1 LKGILS
7 WVLWIPLGGAIVL
20 AFLPRDRHALIR
32 GWALAVT
39 IGALGMSLAVLA
51 YFDKSEAGFQMVEH
65 HQWIRALGAS
75 YHIGIDGISLWLVV
89 LTAFLWPACVLAS
102 WNVTKNPKM
111 FMGLLLA
118 LETAVLGVF
127 LSLDLLLFYVFWEG
141 MLVPMYFLIGYWG
154 YERRVYAA
162 VKFFLY
168 TLLGGLLM
176 LAGIVVLGFQAKSAL
191 GHVSFDY
198 TVISR
203 LALSHNI
210 QRWLFIAFFAAFAV
224 KVPLFPLHT
233 WLPDAHTEAP
243 TAGSIVLAGV
253 LLKLG
258 GFGFLR
264 YSLPLFPHAARVAV
278 PYVVALALIGIV
290 YGAIVCA
297 MQKDLK
303 RLIAYSSISHLGFVV
318 LGIFVFTIQGLQGG
332 TLQMVS
338 HGLST
343 GALFLLVG
351 ILYERR
357 HTREI
362 ADFGGI
368 ASVAPVYAGLF
379 LIVALSSLGLPGL
392 NGFVGEFLVILGAFA
407 RNRTW
412 AVIAATGV
420 VLAALYLLWAYQRVF
435 HGPIEIEENRK
446 VRDLTFRE
454 GLAVVPLVAAIV
466 LIGVWPKPFLE
477 RMEPSLQ
484 RVRARV
490 VVGAKAEPA
499 AALRTARSTT
509 TLGGR

>member
-1 LKGILS
+1 LNGLLS
-7 WVLWIPLGGAIVL
+7 WTLWIPFGGAVVL
-20 AFLPRDRHALIR
+20 AFAPKARHGLIR
-32 GWALAVT
+32 GWALAVS
-39 IGALGMSLAVLA
+39 IAALGMSLAVLA
-51 YFDKSEAGFQMVEH
+51 NFDKSDGGFQMVEQ
-65 HQWIRALGAS
+65 HQWIRAFGAS
-75 YHIGIDGISLWLVV
+75 YHIGVDGISLWLVV
-89 LTAFLWPACVLAS
+89 LTTFLFPICVLAS
-102 WNVTKNPKM
+102 WKVEKNPKM

-176 LAGIVVLGFQAKSAL
+176 LAGIVVLGFQARSAL
-191 GHVSFDY
+191 GQFTFDY
-198 TVISR
+198 TQISR
-203 LALSHNI
+203 IALSHDI
-210 QRWLFIAFFAAFAV
+210 QNWLFVAFFAAFAI

-264 YSLPLFPHAARVAV
+264 YSLPLFPATARAAV

-297 MQKDLK
+297 MQRDLK

-351 ILYERR
+351 FLYERR

-368 ASVAPVYAGLF
+368 AASAPIYAGVF

-392 NGFVGEFLVILGAFA
+392 NGFVGEFLVILGSFA
-407 RNRTW
+407 RNRVW
-412 AVIAATGV
+412 AIIAASGV

-435 HGPIEIEENRK
+435 HGPIEIEENRT

-454 GLAVVPLVAAIV
+454 GLAVMPLVAAIV

-484 RVRARV
+484 RVRDRV
-490 VVGAKAEPA
+490 VQESTGGPA
-499 AALRTARSTT
+499 ASLRSATT
-509 TLGGR
+509 PVIGGGR

>member
-1 LKGILS
+1 MGLLS
-7 WVLWIPLGGAIVL
+7 WTLWLPLGGAVVL
-20 AFLPRDRHALIR
+20 AFMPREKHGWIR
-32 GWALAVT
+32 GWTLAVSVA
-39 IGALGMSLAVLA
+39 ALGVSLAVLA
-51 YFDKSEAGFQMVEH
+51 NFDKSQAGFQMVEN
-65 HQWIRALGAS
+65 HQWIKAFGAG
-75 YHIGIDGISLWLVV
+75 YHLGIDGISLWLVV
-89 LTAFLWPACVLAS
+89 LTTFLWPACVLAS
-102 WNVTKNPKM
+102 WGVTKNPKM

-127 LSLDLLLFYVFWEG
+127 LSMDLLLFYVFWEG

-154 YERRVYAA
+154 YERRIYAA

-176 LAGIVVLGFQAKSAL
+176 LAGIVVLGFQAKNAL
-191 GHVSFDY
+191 GHFTFDY
-198 TVISR
+198 TQISK
-203 LALSHNI
+203 LALSHDI
-210 QRWLFIAFFAAFAV
+210 QRWLFLAFFAAFAI
-224 KVPLFPLHT
+224 KVPLFPFHT

-264 YSLPLFPHAARVAV
+264 YSLPLFPHAARAAV
-278 PYVVALALIGIV
+278 PFVVALALIGIV

-297 MQKDLK
+297 MQRDLK
-303 RLIAYSSISHLGFVV
+303 RLIAYSSISHLGFVI

-362 ADFGGI
+362 SDFGGI
-368 ASVAPVYAGLF
+368 GAVAPIYAGVF

-392 NGFVGEFLVILGAFA
+392 NGFVGEFLVILGTFA
-407 RNRTW
+407 RQKAW

-420 VLAALYLLWAYQRVF
+420 ILAALYLLWAYQRVF

-446 VRDLTFRE
+446 IRDLNVRE
-454 GLAVVPLVAAIV
+454 TLALVPLVAGIV

-484 RVRARV
+484 RVHDKV
-490 VVGAKAEPA
+490 VQSSTGAPA
-499 AALRTARSTT
+499 ASLRSTT
-509 TLGGR
+509 GRLGGGK

>member
-1 LKGILS
+1 MGLLS
-7 WVLWIPLGGAIVL
+7 WTLWLPLGGAVVL
-20 AFLPRDRHALIR
+20 AFLPREKHGWIR
-32 GWALAVT
+32 GWTLAVSVA
-39 IGALGMSLAVLA
+39 ALGVSLAVLA
-51 YFDKSEAGFQMVEH
+51 NFDKSQAGFQMVENH
-65 HQWIRALGAS
+65 EWIRAFGAGYHLGV
-75 YHIGIDGISLWLVV
+75 DGISLWLVV
-89 LTAFLWPACVLAS
+89 LTTFLWPACVLAS
-102 WNVTKNPKM
+102 WGVTKNPKM

-127 LSLDLLLFYVFWEG
+127 LSMDLLLFYVFWEG

-154 YERRVYAA
+154 YERRIYAA

-176 LAGIVVLGFQAKSAL
+176 LAGIVVLGFQARHAL
-191 GHVSFDY
+191 GHFTFDY
-198 TVISR
+198 TQISTVV
-203 LALSHNI
+203 LSHDL
-210 QRWLFIAFFAAFAV
+210 QRWLFLAFFAAFAI

-264 YSLPLFPHAARVAV
+264 YSLPLFPHAARAAV
-278 PYVVALALIGIV
+278 PFVVALALIGIV

-297 MQKDLK
+297 MQRDLK
-303 RLIAYSSISHLGFVV
+303 RLIAYSSISHLGFVI

-332 TLQMVS
+332 TLQMIS

-368 ASVAPVYAGLF
+368 AAVAPVYSGIF

-407 RNRTW
+407 RQKAW

-420 VLAALYLLWAYQRVF
+420 ILAALYLLWAYQRVF
-435 HGPIEIEENRK
+435 HGPIEIEENRNI
-446 VRDLTFRE
+446 RDLNVRE
-454 GLAVVPLVAAIV
+454 TLALAPLVAGIV

-477 RMEPSLQ
+477 RMEPSLE

-490 VVGAKAEPA
+490 VQGSNDVQPPA
-499 AALRTARSTT
+499 SLRSTT
-509 TLGGR
+509 TRLGGGK

>member
-1 LKGILS
+1 MGLLS
-7 WVLWIPLGGAIVL
+7 WTLWIPLGGAVVL
-20 AFLPRDRHALIR
+20 AFVPRDQHDVIR
-32 GWALAVT
+32 GWALAVSVA
-39 IGALGMSLAVLA
+39 ALGTSLAILA
-51 YFDKSEAGFQMVEH
+51 NFDKSNAGFQMVEN
-65 HQWIRALGAS
+65 HQWIRAFGAGYHLGV
-75 YHIGIDGISLWLVV
+75 DGISLWLVV
-89 LTAFLWPACVLAS
+89 LTTFLFPVCVLAS
-102 WNVTKNPKM
+102 WGVTKNPKL

-168 TLLGGLLM
+168 TLFGGLLM
-176 LAGIVVLGFQAKSAL
+176 LAGIVVLGFQARNAL
-191 GHVSFDY
+191 GHITFDY
-198 TVISR
+198 TQISNVV
-203 LALSHNI
+203 LSHDI
-210 QRWLFIAFFAAFAV
+210 QRWLFLAFFAAFAI

-264 YSLPLFPHAARVAV
+264 YSLPLFPHAAKAAV
-278 PYVVALALIGIV
+278 PFVVALALIGIV

-297 MQKDLK
+297 MQRDLK
-303 RLIAYSSISHLGFVV
+303 RLIAYSSISHLGFVI

-332 TLQMVS
+332 TLQMIS

-362 ADFGGI
+362 ADFGGL
-368 ASVAPVYAGLF
+368 AAVTPVYAGVF

-407 RNRTW
+407 RQKVW
-412 AVIAATGV
+412 AVVAATGV
-420 VLAALYLLWAYQRVF
+420 ILAALYLLWAYQRVF
-435 HGPIEIEENRK
+435 HGPIEIEDNRTVK
-446 VRDLTFRE
+446 DLSFRE
-454 GLAVVPLVAAIV
+454 GLALAPLLAGIL

-484 RVRARV
+484 RVRAKV
-490 VVGAKAEPA
+490 VQTTSNTGPA
-499 AALRTARSTT
+499 ASIRSTVT
-509 TLGGR
+509 QKGGR